1 MIRVLVADDSAT
13 FRAILRTVLGTA
25 PDLEVVGEA
34 KDGEEAVART
44 LALRPDVVTMD
55 VRMPRA
61 GGIEAIRRI
70 MALAPTPVVVV
81 SAEVS
86 GDAQR
91 LSFEALRAGALE
103 VLPKPRRSGAGSFE
117 QQAEA
122 IRAAVRAVAGTDLSL
137 RRPRRARAP
146 PIAGRPGRA
155 EVVGI
160 AASTG
165 GPAALA
171 TLLGALPAEY
181 RLPILVVQHIAPGFE
196 EGFVRW
202 LQGEVRLP
210 VRLAD
215 EGLPVAPGV
224 LVARGG
230 RHLAP
235 AGGRVRLDDGA
246 PVRGFRPSGTVLFLA
261 LAAEYGAGA
270 AGLVLTGMGD
280 DGAAGLRAVRDAGGF
295 TAAQGPESSVVHGM
309 PGAALAA
316 GAARYSVELE
326 ELPAVL
332 LALSGDE
339 RPARQDVPG
348 KRS

>member
-1 MIRVLVADDSAT
+1 VIRVLVADDSAT
-13 FRAILRTVLGTA
+13 FRAILRTVLATA

-44 LALRPDVVTMD
+44 LSLRPDVVTMD

-61 GGIEAIRRI
+61 GGLEAIRRI
-70 MALAPTPVVVV
+70 MTLAPTPVVVV

-103 VLPKPRRSGAGSFE
+103 VLPKPRRSGAGTFE

-122 IRAAVRAVAGTDLSL
+122 IRAAVRVVAGTDPSL
-137 RRPRRARAP
+137 RRRRR
-146 PIAGRPGRA
+146 GRPSPMTATPGLA
-155 EVVGI
+155 QVVGI

-171 TLLGALPAEY
+171 SILGALPGEY

-202 LQGEVRLP
+202 LGGETRLA

-215 EGLPVAPGV
+215 EGAPIEPGVV

-246 PVRGFRPSGTVLFLA
+246 PVRGFRPSGTVLFRA
-261 LAAEYGAGA
+261 LAAEYGAAA
-270 AGLVLTGMGD
+270 AGIVLTGMGD
-280 DGAAGLRAVRDAGGF
+280 DGAAGLSAVREAGGF

-309 PGAALAA
+309 PGAALAT
-316 GAARYSVELE
+316 GAARHSLE
-326 ELPAVL
+326 IEDLPGVL
-332 LALSGDE
+332 LSLAGTGRYTPDPE
-339 RPARQDVPG
+339 
-348 KRS
+348 

>member
-13 FRAILRTVLGTA
+13 FRAILRTVLVTA

-34 KDGEEAVART
+34 CDGEEAVART

-55 VRMPRA
+55 VQMPRMS
-61 GGIEAIRRI
+61 GLEAIRRI
-70 MALAPTPVVVV
+70 MGRAPTPVIVV

-86 GDAQR
+86 GDEQR
-91 LSFEALRAGALE
+91 LSFEALRAGAVE

-117 QQAEA
+117 HQAEA
-122 IRAAVRAVAGTDLSL
+122 IRAAVRAVAGTDLSVP
-137 RRPRRARAP
+137 RKRAARARPIVGELGRARA
-146 PIAGRPGRA
+146 
-155 EVVGI
+155 VGI

-171 TLLGALPAEY
+171 RILAPLPGEY
-181 RLPILVVQHIAPGFE
+181 GIPILVVQHIAPGFE
-196 EGFVRW
+196 EGLVRW
-202 LQGEVRLP
+202 LQGETRLR

-215 EGLPVAPGV
+215 DGAPVGPGEV

-235 AGGRVRLDDGA
+235 AGGRVRLDDG
-246 PVRGFRPSGTVLFLA
+246 PSLRGFRPSGTVMFRA

-280 DGAAGLRAVRDAGGF
+280 DGAAGLRAVREAGGF
-295 TAAQGPESSVVHGM
+295 TAAQGPASSVVHGM
-309 PGAALAA
+309 PGAALAS
-316 GAARYSVELE
+316 GAARFSLE
-326 ELPAVL
+326 IEEVPGVL
-332 LALSGDE
+332 LALAGSG
-339 RPARQDVPG
+339 RA
-348 KRS
+348 SS